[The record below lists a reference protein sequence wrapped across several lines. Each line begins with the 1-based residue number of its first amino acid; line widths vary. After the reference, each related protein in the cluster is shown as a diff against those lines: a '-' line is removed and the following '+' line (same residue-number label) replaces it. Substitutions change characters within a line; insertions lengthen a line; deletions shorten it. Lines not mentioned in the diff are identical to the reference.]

1 MLILL
6 LGEMNDAAAEVLRRL
21 LYATRATTISDNGR
35 LHAARDWH
43 RVVRQMT
50 SRPDAISADARPT
63 PDLERFGGIRWVR
76 RTKGVLTAKEKRR
89 LMGVVVAKQGA
100 YIAGRIKLA
109 TGRVPTGA
117 AVLDDP
123 ELLAPPDSAWA
134 RAAEGACREQQT
146 ETIGHSY
153 RTWAF
158 GRALAALDG
167 ADVDVELLYT
177 AALVHDFGLEHPVPG
192 EDFTIRSADRVVA
205 CAREAGVDDFRS
217 ELAADAIAIHAHPS
231 VDPELD
237 LTGAWIQAGALCD
250 LGGFRLWDLPKPWVQ
265 KVIEEYP
272 RDGVIKAVVAMIGAE
287 SKAVPDGRFA
297 LLRRCGY
304 SQMLAT
310 GPKYGTAGVK

>member
-1 MLILL
+1 MLALL
-6 LGEMNDAAAEVLRRL
+6 TAIADPRPKPAAQ
-21 LYATRATTISDNGR
+21 R
-35 LHAARDWH
+35 LHAPRDWH
-43 RVVRQMT
+43 GVVHQMT
-50 SRPDAISADARPT
+50 SMPDATSADARPT

-76 RTKGVLTAKEKRR
+76 RTKGALTAKEKRR
-89 LMGVVVAKQGA
+89 LMGVVVATQGA
-100 YIAGRIKLA
+100 YITGRIKLA
-109 TGRVPTGA
+109 FGRVPAGA

-134 RAAEGACREQQT
+134 RAAEDACRELQT

-177 AALVHDFGLEHPVPG
+177 AALVHDFGLEHAVPG

-205 CAREAGVDDFRS
+205 CAREAGVDDVRS
-217 ELAADAIAIHAHPS
+217 ELAADAIAIHTHPS

-287 SKAVPDGRFA
+287 SKAVPHGRFA